1 MPTVEEVQELWEIY
15 FSPEVNR
22 DVARAMSAAA
32 EGRSTAAEIEAAQ
45 AYASSMST
53 GPLALQVLVAALQSQ
68 LPSTVALQPEQLA
81 AVSRALNRLLFA
93 GMAEVCE
100 ANLAPGHFDEVLAFA
115 RTPLWRRWHAD
126 GAAFDGALMGEVTR
140 RWEAERLGPYLA
152 ACLESL
158 TAGAPLPA
166 LPALGTAD
174 PPAERLLAA
183 SGRQA
188 TPRAWLTSLLD
199 RLAQDEATA
208 ALRERETWPAVREQ
222 LLEHDGYWRARA
234 VEAFRGSRTEEELQ
248 RLAAFYESP
257 AGEGF
262 KALPS
267 QWTASFE
274 PTMKSEV
281 FVKAFLGWVEKL
293 GESGSAGGEPK
304 GSGSKA
310 KGPARKPAGGGGK
323 RRRR

>member
-15 FSPEVNR
+15 FSPEVSR
-22 DVARAMSAAA
+22 DVARAVSAGA
-32 EGRSTAAEIEAAQ
+32 EGRSTAAELEAAG
-45 AYASSMST
+45 AYVASMSK
-53 GPLALQVLVAALQSQ
+53 GPLALDVLLPTLRSQ
-68 LPSTVALQPEQLA
+68 LPDTVALRPEEVA
-81 AVSRALNRLLFA
+81 PVSRELNRLLFA

-100 ANLAPGHFDEVLAFA
+100 ANLAPGHFDEVLAFVRA
-115 RTPLWRRWHAD
+115 PLWRRWHAD
-126 GAAFDGALMGEVTR
+126 EAAFDGALMSEVTR
-140 RWEAERLGPYLA
+140 RWETERLGPYLT

-158 TAGAPLPA
+158 AAGAPLPT
-166 LPALGTAD
+166 LPAFGAAD

-208 ALRERETWPAVREQ
+208 PLREREAWPAVRAH
-222 LLEHDGYWRARA
+222 LAEHDGYWRARA
-234 VEAFRGSRTEEELQ
+234 VEAFRGSRTDGELHQ
-248 RLAAFYESP
+248 LAAFYESP
-257 AGEGF
+257 AGERF

-274 PTMKSEV
+274 PAMKSEA

-293 GESGSAGGEPK
+293 GESGAV
-304 GSGSKA
+304 SKA
-310 KGPARKPAGGGGK
+310 KGAARKPAGGGGK
-323 RRRR
+323 RRKR